1 MFMTPGKNL
10 APWVLF
16 LEQESYLPYTN
27 LDYKDLGYKI
37 YTTIHKNQMQKS
49 RDKIIDENQSASI
62 KRRTILNTFSTI

>member
-49 RDKIIDENQSASI
+49 RDRIIGENQSAAI
-62 KRRTILNTFSTI
+62 KRGTILNTFSTI

>member
-10 APWVLF
+10 TPWVLF

-49 RDKIIDENQSASI
+49 RDTIIGENQSAAV